1 MIRFK
6 LFLLSLIAMASI
18 TSYAQEQPGKAVLD
32 NIHARKSVRT
42 YTDEDVT
49 PEQVETILRAAMAAP
64 SGMNMQ
70 PWRFV
75 VVREQATKEKLAGG
89 FNKMIAKAPVVII
102 VCGKT
107 TGAMGKENRNWTA
120 DCAAATENLLLAVEA
135 MGLGA
140 VWTACYPYEDR
151 MNPVREALLLPESVC
166 PYCVV
171 PVGYPAGDTPPKD
184 KWKPENIHYE
194 RW

>member
-64 SGMNMQ
+64 SGMNAQ

-75 VVREQATKEKLAGG
+75 VVREQATK
-89 FNKMIAKAPVVII
+89 
-102 VCGKT
+102 
-107 TGAMGKENRNWTA
+107 
-120 DCAAATENLLLAVEA
+120 
-135 MGLGA
+135 
-140 VWTACYPYEDR
+140 
-151 MNPVREALLLPESVC
+151 
-166 PYCVV
+166 
-171 PVGYPAGDTPPKD
+171 
-184 KWKPENIHYE
+184 
-194 RW
+194 